1 MEWNK
6 RNSKSLITWKSEREL
21 FQSKL
26 ECFDQNHFKRH
37 AFKRISKGTK
47 ISKFKG
53 SGFHPSS
60 FSSHTTEKPST
71 LLIVLSWVAKPSY
84 QGVLGS
90 LIWSAETST
99 HGIKLGSVTREERSK
114 RHYYFP
120 LLRLKVS
127 LEIKAQIVMIPK
139 AGDTVKKKKYQT
151 QQELDILPQ
160 KTFLHHLIPLSTWVA
175 QGCLK
180 RSRDDLECVPTQ
192 STHYGLKI
200 KV

>member
-1 MEWNK
+1 MLLKEYQK
-6 RNSKSLITWKSEREL
+6 VL
-21 FQSKL
+21 
-26 ECFDQNHFKRH
+26 
-37 AFKRISKGTK
+37 
-47 ISKFKG
+47 KFLNLRAPV
-53 SGFHPSS
+53 SIQVPF
-60 FSSHTTEKPST
+60 
-71 LLIVLSWVAKPSY
+71 LLILPKSQVHCWFVLSWVAKPSY

-139 AGDTVKKKKYQT
+139 AGDTVKKKKKYQT